1 MRQSL
6 WLVESRRE
14 EIVIG
19 IFRAIAA
26 DQFGALFACAPR
38 PRAAHRGIATMKLRS
53 VVGSLALIC
62 ACSST
67 DGDDSP
73 AGTGGMS
80 YGTGGVPATGGQST
94 STGGVVT
101 STGGA
106 VTSTGGV
113 STAGAGGGPSGGS
126 TSTGGFPT
134 GGAATGGIAG
144 TGAAPASG
152 GAPATGGAPVGT
164 GGTAGTPSAGC
175 QGLTIAPTDNY
186 GAMGPYGAQ
195 TINNTGPNGQYTM
208 VRPQKLGEG
217 GTKHPIATWGNGITT
232 TPALYPGLLNTI
244 ASHGFV
250 VIASN
255 NTNVTAALMTQGLD
269 WLIQQNASGDLA
281 GKLETKC
288 AVTIGYSLGGGAAVG
303 SGSHADVKATVS
315 FHGLQ
320 GPAQNLQGPLLL
332 FTSTA
337 DGFVTKA
344 NYVEPCYRAS
354 TKQPT
359 IMATL
364 NVPGAAADFAGHLYP
379 LGDAGEQRA
388 PAVAWLRLWV
398 YGDQGARKYFYGSD
412 CLLCKSPWIDIQRK
426 NATF

>member
-1 MRQSL
+1 
-6 WLVESRRE
+6 
-14 EIVIG
+14 
-19 IFRAIAA
+19 
-26 DQFGALFACAPR
+26 
-38 PRAAHRGIATMKLRS
+38 MKLRS

-62 ACSST
+62 ACSSS
-67 DGDDSP
+67 DDEGP
-73 AGTGGMS
+73 HAGTGGV
-80 YGTGGVPATGGQST
+80 YGAGGAIATGGQASGA
-94 STGGVVT
+94 GGAVT

-113 STAGAGGGPSGGS
+113 VGAGGGPSNGGS
-126 TSTGGFPT
+126 MGT
-134 GGAATGGIAG
+134 GGAGSGGVTTGGTMS
-144 TGAAPASG
+144 TGATPGSGGAIASGGTPGSGGAAG
-152 GAPATGGAPVGT
+152 GAPAE
-164 GGTAGTPSAGC
+164 GC
-175 QGLTIAPTDNY
+175 QGLTIAPTSDY

-195 TINNTGPNGQYTM
+195 TLNNTGPDGQYTLI
-208 VRPQKLGEG
+208 RPQKLGES

-232 TPALYPGLLNTI
+232 TPSLYPGLLNTI

-255 NTNVTAALMTQGLD
+255 STNVTAAMMTSGLD
-269 WLIQQNASGDLA
+269 WLIQQNGSGDLA

-332 FTSTA
+332 FTSTG
-337 DGFVTKA
+337 DTFVTKSGF
-344 NYVEPCYRAS
+344 VEPCYRAS
-354 TKQPT
+354 TKVPT

-364 NVPGAAADFAGHLYP
+364 NDTAASHLYP
-379 LGDAGEQRA
+379 LGDAGNERA
-388 PAVAWLRLWV
+388 PAIAWLRLWV
-398 YGDQGARKYFYGSD
+398 YGDQGGRKYFYGSD
-412 CLLCKSPWIDIQRK
+412 CLLCKPPWTDIQRK